1 MPVLQIGQN
10 MQTLYNIFSLYSK
23 PTFQK
28 QLERVEWFN
37 FGSINFSK
45 ALSIISKET
54 KQGVSF

>member
-54 KQGVSF
+54 